1 MAAYIDGIHLRVV
14 AKANRDNMQI
24 AFPIGCCQSPKS
36 LALEILDLF
45 WCESTHL
52 FPFLLFKRYHAR
64 SASLR
69 PKSLTVQFLSD
80 GWDTERRDHE
90 SNGGIPLPAAR
101 VPPRQA
107 IPL

>member
-1 MAAYIDGIHLRVV
+1 MFIVLAYPLVRASPHDSHLEE
-14 AKANRDNMQI
+14 D
-24 AFPIGCCQSPKS
+24 QS
-36 LALEILDLF
+36 
-45 WCESTHL
+45 H
-52 FPFLLFKRYHAR
+52 
-64 SASLR
+64 
-69 PKSLTVQFLSD
+69 SLTTRGARPYVQNPSRSNSSLD